1 MDALNILKAS
11 EEMQTD
17 HFLLE
22 GNKNRLS
29 KREQMELTSSEELE
43 LIKKIIKFKKHLRK
57 SRF

>member
-29 KREQMELTSSEELE
+29 KREQMELTSSEELA

>member
-1 MDALNILKAS
+1 MDALNFLKAS
-11 EEMQTD
+11 EEMQTN
-17 HFLLE
+17 HILLV
-22 GNKNRLS
+22 GNKYRLS